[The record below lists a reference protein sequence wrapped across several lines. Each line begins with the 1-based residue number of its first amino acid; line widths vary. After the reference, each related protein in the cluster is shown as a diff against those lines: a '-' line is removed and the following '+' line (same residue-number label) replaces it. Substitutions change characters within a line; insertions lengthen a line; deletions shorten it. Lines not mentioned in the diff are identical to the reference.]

1 MQRQVGEHDAVAVR
15 ERVHDRLELA
25 VREALGVQ
33 QCQRWP
39 GPRLAIGD
47 PRSVGMVVQAQ
58 LHVTSPLWESDSQ
71 SAGSRTRGFWQ
82 DAPSSWTTSAST
94 GLAHLA
100 FVRSPHAHARV
111 RGVRG
116 ALLTRGRPGRAPS
129 PAQIHPPP
137 GLTVA
142 PEPHPLLAA
151 DEVRYVGQPVA
162 AVVAETRALAEDAAE
177 RVEVDYEPLPAV

>member
-82 DAPSSWTTSAST
+82 DAPSFWMTCASRAWPTS
-94 GLAHLA
+94 
-100 FVRSPHAHARV
+100 RSCAR
-111 RGVRG
+111 R
-116 ALLTRGRPGRAPS
+116 TRMPGCEAC
-129 PAQIHPPP
+129 
-137 GLTVA
+137 
-142 PEPHPLLAA
+142 AA
-151 DEVRYVGQPVA
+151 RC
-162 AVVAETRALAEDAAE
+162 
-177 RVEVDYEPLPAV
+177 